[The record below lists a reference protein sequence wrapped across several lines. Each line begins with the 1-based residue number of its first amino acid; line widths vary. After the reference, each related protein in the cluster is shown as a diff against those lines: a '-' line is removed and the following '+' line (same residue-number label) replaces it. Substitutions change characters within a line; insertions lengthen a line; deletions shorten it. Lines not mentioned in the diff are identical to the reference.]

1 MDTLSRAKL
10 EPRYRVVI
18 LGGGIHGVGIA
29 HDLASRGWRDVLV
42 VEKSLVGSGTSA
54 KSTKLIHG
62 GLRYLQHPRDFPLV
76 AEGLEERALLAKL
89 APDIVK
95 PLPFIFPVLKKG
107 GMPRFMVKI
116 GLWLYDALSLGRS
129 LGRHRWLLPD
139 EAFNEAPVLDK
150 SMFKGFY
157 RFFDGQTD
165 DLELTMRVA
174 QSAEMLGATVVE
186 NMQALSVSHTATGW
200 NIVLK
205 TGDETTVVNT
215 KYLVNALGPWAHE
228 FLDASHIKP
237 KVEGINNQ
245 GTHLLIRDLGLKSG
259 LFLQSPED
267 SRIFFIL
274 PWKGYTLIGTT
285 EDIFEGQPDDCRPEE
300 HQINYLLERCN
311 RFLSLKLSMSDVIK
325 TFSGMRWLAKDPK
338 SGLSDTSRSHLVTEH
353 VEGADVMYTLYG
365 GKLTAYRALSKEVA
379 EKIAK
384 AFGDSSQSKTHLAET
399 WAPPRAMPVE
409 LNIPERFSKI

>member
-285 EDIFEGQPDDCRPEE
+285 EA
-300 HQINYLLERCN
+300 LLRLGGHTRWACPPGLCQNCQQLAGRRTERKCD
-311 RFLSLKLSMSDVIK
+311 LQ
-325 TFSGMRWLAKDPK
+325 A
-338 SGLSDTSRSHLVTEH
+338 
-353 VEGADVMYTLYG
+353 
-365 GKLTAYRALSKEVA
+365 
-379 EKIAK
+379 
-384 AFGDSSQSKTHLAET
+384 
-399 WAPPRAMPVE
+399 
-409 LNIPERFSKI
+409 